1 MAQSTVE
8 GPTMPNQGITLAQK
22 LLRLLCLVGIHDFQ
36 TIEVT
41 VGYSDGTSV
50 MTETCQRCGA
60 TVKTT
65 KSGGR

>member
-1 MAQSTVE
+1 
-8 GPTMPNQGITLAQK
+8 MPNQGITLARK

-36 TIEVT
+36 TVDVT
-41 VGYSDGTSV
+41 VGRTSV
-50 MTETCQRCGA
+50 VTETCRRCGA